1 MACNVCSI
9 LLFLLKEVV
18 CICNVFTQEVIYQN
32 QHFVYLNACTMTRMD
47 RWIDDSLIS
56 KLAAKTCYQIL
67 RNAQIVSS
75 HDPDIVLRVAH
86 AIDSAQ
92 ILPFARRRSTSWGLT
107 TLRRVPRAT
116 TSARPTWPRSVWRI
130 AMRRCATSSTLSRRA
145 SKTEWRLQSPQ

>member
-1 MACNVCSI
+1 M
-9 LLFLLKEVV
+9 
-18 CICNVFTQEVIYQN
+18 
-32 QHFVYLNACTMTRMD
+32 YLQRFHVRGHLPKSALRIFKCMHYD
-47 RWIDDSLIS
+47 PAFSPGWINGLMDDSLIL
-56 KLAAKTCYQIL
+56 KLAAKMCFQIL
-67 RNAQIVSS
+67 GNAQIVSS

-92 ILPFARRRSTSWGLT
+92 ILPFARRRSTSWGMT

>member
-1 MACNVCSI
+1 MAC
-9 LLFLLKEVV
+9 LFNFIVPAQGSCFYLQRFLARGHLQKSAL
-18 CICNVFTQEVIYQN
+18 CIFKCM
-32 QHFVYLNACTMTRMD
+32 HRMD
-47 RWIDDSLIS
+47 RWIEDSLIS
-56 KLAAKTCYQIL
+56 KLAAKMCFQIL

-75 HDPDIVLRVAH
+75 HDPHIVLRVAH